1 MFNYQRVYVASG
13 LFRLETWNT
22 WNLSVNL
29 LNKKGN
35 LTVGRRHAKKR
46 TVESMQ
52 QMTNNPD
59 SVEKDDAAM
68 CRIAFSLDFWMC
80 IYGLYMLY
88 IWFIHGGYT
97 VYIWRIYGK
106 SIDMVDASVDLP

>member
-1 MFNYQRVYVASG
+1 MLNHQRVYLASG
-13 LFRLETWNT
+13 FVRLETWNT
-22 WNLSVNL
+22 WNLTVNL

-68 CRIAFSLDFWMC
+68 CRIAFSLDFWMYIYIWFIYALYMVYTRG
-80 IYGLYMLY
+80 IYGLYLENLSK
-88 IWFIHGGYT
+88 
-97 VYIWRIYGK
+97 IYRYG
-106 SIDMVDASVDLP
+106 